1 MDKRLD
7 NITHVVKYLLDDA
20 GLKAKVPDSLE
31 DCQRLMRAL
40 LNVREPRPVSKD
52 FLKWQD
58 EELQAQKNDKG
69 IVEIPHFKDKEQ
81 FRIAGSFTFLP
92 FYPFTFLLWH
102 GDITRLKT
110 DAIVNAANSQMLGCF
125 RPFHNCI
132 DNCIHSAAGVQLRL
146 ECNDIMQ
153 RIGREAR
160 TSEAFITKG
169 YNLPSR
175 YVIHTVGPII
185 PDGVPTPGQEVQL
198 ANCYTNCLDLADT
211 KNLRSI
217 AFCCI
222 STGVFMF
229 PQRRAAEIATSAV
242 RAWLA
247 NHQSS
252 SVKTIVFNVFKD
264 SDYDIYKSLCKQ
276 G

>member
-7 NITHVVKYLLDDA
+7 NITRIVNYLLEDA
-20 GLKAKVPDSLE
+20 GLKSEIPDNLA

-40 LNVREPRPVSKD
+40 LNIREPRPVSED
-52 FLKWQD
+52 FLRRQD
-58 EELQAQKNDKG
+58 AELQAQKEDKG
-69 IVEIPHFKDKEQ
+69 VVEIPCSQEQ
-81 FRIAGSFTFLP
+81 EETEDFVSLLFS
-92 FYPFTFLLWH
+92 PFTFLLWQ
-102 GDITRLKT
+102 GDITRLKV

-125 RPFHNCI
+125 RPLHNCI
-132 DNCIHSAAGVQLRL
+132 DNCIHSSAGVQLRL

-153 RIGREAR
+153 RLGRETM

-169 YNLPSR
+169 FNLPSR

-198 ANCYTNCLDLADT
+198 ANCYTNCLELADE
-211 KNLRSI
+211 NHLQSI

-229 PQRRAAEIATSAV
+229 PQRRAAEIAASAV

-247 NHQSS
+247 SHKSS
-252 SVKTIVFNVFKD
+252 IKTVVFNVFKD

>member
-7 NITHVVKYLLDDA
+7 NITRIVKYLLDDA
-20 GLKAKVPDSLE
+20 GLKAEIPDNLE

-40 LNVREPRPVSKD
+40 QNVREPRPVSED
-52 FLKWQD
+52 FLRWQD

-69 IVEIPHFKDKEQ
+69 VAEISESGVWQ
-81 FRIAGSFTFLP
+81 
-92 FYPFTFLLWH
+92 
-102 GDITRLKT
+102 GDITRMKV

-125 RPFHNCI
+125 RPLHNCI

-153 RIGREAR
+153 RLGREAR

-169 YNLPSR
+169 YNLPAKF
-175 YVIHTVGPII
+175 VIHTVGPII

-198 ANCYTNCLDLADT
+198 ANCYTNCLDLADG

-242 RAWLA
+242 RA
-247 NHQSS
+247 
-252 SVKTIVFNVFKD
+252 
-264 SDYDIYKSLCKQ
+264 
-276 G
+276 